1 MRTHVL
7 ASSTRAWTSAFCFRR
22 TDQQIA
28 VCLLPELLG
37 SCLLALLCFLLL
49 PGVDRHIIY
58 VEDGVEELAAEP
70 RLVELVRSGRVE
82 LVAWREMPRVLRP
95 GTSERHPYANQVGG

>member
-1 MRTHVL
+1 MDALLTFFL
-7 ASSTRAWTSAFCFRR
+7 GC
-22 TDQQIA
+22 
-28 VCLLPELLG
+28 CLP
-37 SCLLALLCFLLL
+37 ALLCFLLL

-70 RLVELVRSGRVE
+70 RLGQLVRSGRVE
-82 LVAWREMPRVLRP
+82 VVAWREMPRVLRP